1 MSEWKKTQCSLCVL
15 SCGMEMEIE
24 DDKIINVRPDAS
36 SPRSH
41 GYCCRKG
48 RSVKRFQN
56 NSDRLDY
63 PLKRVGDHFERI
75 TWKQAFKEISE
86 KANKILEEHGPR
98 SCALVGGATPG
109 SQAEMVFAR
118 SMMDAIGSQYQYN
131 AIGIEFCGNWWS
143 HGKIFGDQMH
153 YLEPDDHNSEVLVFW
168 GSNSYVAGQILN
180 ARTVIRSASQ
190 DPNRKVIVID
200 PRLSETA
207 RIADMHIMLKAG
219 TDSLLLRAM
228 IALIIKN
235 GWQNQSYIDKYVK
248 DYNVVKQWF
257 ENIDIEESIRVCGL
271 SYKQVEEFCRILSTK
286 KWGVHQDL
294 GMFMGRHNTLNC
306 YLLLTL
312 AVITGV
318 ALMPGGCI
326 VNDCVVSRGNNSDE
340 NDPKVWR
347 TVETNKFPILGTYP
361 SAVLAQEILSEK
373 SERLRMIFCTASNP
387 IRSYPDT
394 NAMEKALRKLDLLVT
409 VDVTMTETA
418 RISDYVLPVKSTYE
432 TYDFN
437 AFQMNYPEV
446 VAQIK
451 HPVITKQIGERKEG
465 GQIWIEMTKAL
476 GRMPHIPDSLDKAA
490 RRAVKENDYIIFLK
504 SFIPYAVKNIKQAN
518 LFTLIIGDV
527 LGKYIGSPAKAIY
540 WAAMITSPIS
550 GSGMVERA
558 GIKVKGKHPIMEKIP
573 KIKDICVMDS
583 AYQTVI
589 SKPEGAVIGMVDPDT
604 MIDRHIHHKD
614 KKIHLYCDEIND
626 YIKRITPEKEEEDL
640 NKNNEFP
647 MVLSLGKHSDYG
659 VNLEMRNPATYKHR
673 KPYKAEMH
681 PDDAEKLGIKEGQ
694 EVKIIT
700 KGGTIKIP
708 VELTWRTSPGYVLVP
723 HHFGIEFNGKKIGEG
738 ANYLS
743 TCEDIDEITG
753 NPLLRHISCRIE
765 KI

>member
-1 MSEWKKTQCSLCVL
+1 
-15 SCGMEMEIE
+15 
-24 DDKIINVRPDAS
+24 
-36 SPRSH
+36 
-41 GYCCRKG
+41 
-48 RSVKRFQN
+48 
-56 NSDRLDY
+56 
-63 PLKRVGDHFERI
+63 
-75 TWKQAFKEISE
+75 
-86 KANKILEEHGPR
+86 
-98 SCALVGGATPG
+98 
-109 SQAEMVFAR
+109 
-118 SMMDAIGSQYQYN
+118 
-131 AIGIEFCGNWWS
+131 
-143 HGKIFGDQMH
+143 
-153 YLEPDDHNSEVLVFW
+153 
-168 GSNSYVAGQILN
+168 
-180 ARTVIRSASQ
+180 
-190 DPNRKVIVID
+190 
-200 PRLSETA
+200 
-207 RIADMHIMLKAG
+207 MLKAG

-271 SYKQVEEFCRILSTK
+271 SYKQVEEFCRILSTR

-326 VNDCVVSRGNNSDE
+326 VNDCVISRGNNSDE

-347 TVETNKFPILGTYP
+347 TVETNKFPVLGTYP

-373 SERLRMIFCTASNP
+373 SEHLRMIFCTASNP

-465 GQIWIEMTKAL
+465 GQIWIEMTKAI
-476 GRMPHIPDSLDKAA
+476 GRMPHVPDSLHKAA
-490 RRAVKENDYIIFLK
+490 QRAVKENDYIIFLK
-504 SFIPYAVKNIKQAN
+504 SFIPYALKNIKQAN

-573 KIKDICVMDS
+573 KIKDICLMDS
-583 AYQTVI
+583 AYETVI
-589 SKPEGAVIGMVDPDT
+589 SKPEGAVIGIVYPDT

-647 MVLSLGKHSDYG
+647 MVLSSGKHSDYG
-659 VNLEMRNPATYKHR
+659 VNWEMRNPETYKHR

-681 PDDAEKLGIKEGQ
+681 PDDAEKLGIKEGE

-700 KGGTIKIP
+700 KGGSIKIP

-723 HHFGIEFNGKKIGEG
+723 HHFGIEFNGQKIGEG